1 MTKLGI
7 NINKIEEFVNGLVN
21 MDFSKR
27 ETVLCVLN
35 EFENMFANDIRI
47 TYNVIAI
54 CHLPKA
60 LLDPNESHEMIN
72 KYLLRKVMT
81 IKNTYNLDLVVWKF
95 Y

>member
-7 NINKIEEFVNGLVN
+7 NINKIEEFVNGLEN

-47 TYNVIAI
+47 TYNVIAK

-60 LLDPNESHEMIN
+60 LLDSNKSHEMIN
-72 KYLLRKVMT
+72 RYLLRKVNT
-81 IKNTYNLDLVVWKF
+81 IKNTYNFVS
-95 Y
+95 